1 MRKRSENL
9 KKVKK
14 QINKIWDEMLE
25 ILKQEHAGL
34 YNIFVNGAIPLQLTK
49 ECVSIGFYDSYSSF
63 ASMFLDSHDKYDLI
77 QHCFQRISYP
87 VQDIKYHDIADLEKY
102 EMQNDV
108 ECESPIERRFFLA
121 CQNRLSVI
129 PQYQIGN
136 YRIDF
141 ALPEQRV
148 AIELDGHE
156 YHKTKEQ
163 RTNDAS
169 RERYL
174 QKHGWQVIR
183 FTGSEIY
190 KDVQRCIQDVLEII
204 SV

>member
-1 MRKRSENL
+1 
-9 KKVKK
+9 
-14 QINKIWDEMLE
+14 MLD
-25 ILKQEHAGL
+25 ILKQEHVGL
-34 YNIFVNGAIPLQLTK
+34 YNIFISGAIPLQLTK

-63 ASMFLDSHDKYDLI
+63 ASMFLDNHDKYDLI
-77 QHCFQRISYP
+77 KYCFQRISYP
-87 VQDIKYHDIADLEKY
+87 VREIKYHDIADLEKY
-102 EMQNDV
+102 EMQQDV

-121 CQNRLSVI
+121 CRHRLDVI
-129 PQYQIGN
+129 PQYEVDK
-136 YRIDF
+136 YRLDF
-141 ALPEQRV
+141 ALPQQKV

-163 RTNDAS
+163 RTKDAQ

-190 KDVQRCIQDVLEII
+190 RDVNRCVQDVLDII
-204 SV
+204 AV